1 MYQRNYSMPNMK
13 AVKTNLLS
21 ALALTVVGISGL
33 AAYAQP
39 ANSPIPMPPAKP
51 KVDQLGTM
59 EQLPQGDQT
68 ILFLMLFLQVGFSIF
83 VAVALA
89 SHLSMP
95 PRHKS

>member
-1 MYQRNYSMPNMK
+1 MLNVN
-13 AVKTNLLS
+13 ALKTLFLS
-21 ALALTVVGISGL
+21 SLTALTLTGISGL
-33 AAYAQP
+33 ATFAQT
-39 ANSPIPMPPAKP
+39 ANAPVPIPPTKP

-59 EQLPQGDQT
+59 EQLPLEDKT
-68 ILFLMLFLQVGFSIF
+68 VLFLVLFLQVGFSIF

>member
-1 MYQRNYSMPNMK
+1 MLNVK
-13 AVKTNLLS
+13 AIQTLIFS
-21 ALALTVVGISGL
+21 TALTLTCGL
-33 AAYAQP
+33 ASFAQP
-39 ANSPIPMPPAKP
+39 TSGPVPIPPAKP

-59 EQLPQGDQT
+59 EQLPTEDKT
-68 ILFLMLFLQVGFSIF
+68 ILFLVLFLQVGFSIF

>member
-1 MYQRNYSMPNMK
+1 MPNMN

-21 ALALTVVGISGL
+21 AITTLTVVTVIGLSGL

-68 ILFLMLFLQVGFSIF
+68 ILFLMLFMQVGFSIF
-83 VAVALA
+83 VAIALA

>member
-1 MYQRNYSMPNMK
+1 MRN
-13 AVKTNLLS
+13 VKTLKTLFLS
-21 ALALTVVGISGL
+21 SMTALTLAGISGL
-33 AAYAQP
+33 SIYAQP
-39 ANSPIPMPPAKP
+39 ANGPIPLPPAKP

-59 EQLPQGDQT
+59 EKLPTEDKT
-68 ILFLMLFLQVGFSIF
+68 ILFLVLFLQVGFSIF